1 MQGNRENHVT
11 STGDDWRKTFRPD
24 IPSPAR
30 MYSYF
35 LGGKDH
41 YPADREAAE
50 KVIAASPEVL
60 LFVRQNR
67 AFLRRA
73 VRYLVAECGI
83 RQFID
88 IGTGLPTEGNVHEVA
103 RMSDPDVRVV
113 YVDHDPVV
121 LAHGRH
127 MLHAVSGA
135 AIIGHDLREPAT
147 ILADE
152 KLRELIDF
160 GEPVAVLLI
169 AVLHFISDE
178 AGPAGLIGQ
187 LVEPLAPGSY
197 LAISHATMDSR
208 PEPAE
213 ETRRVERI
221 YERTTTTA
229 HGRSRDEVLGMLSGL
244 DLVEPGLVWGPLWR
258 PDPDTG
264 LADDPGR
271 ANMYAVVARKP

>member
-1 MQGNRENHVT
+1 MGTE
-11 STGDDWRKTFRPD
+11 GDGDWRTTFRPD

-50 KVIAASPEVL
+50 QVIAISPEVR
-60 LFVRQNR
+60 LFARQNR
-67 AFLRRA
+67 AFLRRV
-73 VRYLVAECGI
+73 VRYLMTECGI

-88 IGTGLPTEGNVHEVA
+88 IGTGLPADGSVHEVA
-103 RMSDPDVRVV
+103 GKYDPDVRVV

-121 LAHGRH
+121 LAHGRN
-127 MLHAVSGA
+127 MLQGVPGT
-135 AIIGHDLREPAT
+135 AIIEHDLRDPAG

-152 KLRELIDF
+152 ELRKLIDF
-160 GEPVAVLLI
+160 GEPVAVLLV
-169 AVLHFISDE
+169 AVLHFIGDE

-187 LVEPLAPGSY
+187 LMEPLTSGSY
-197 LAISHATMDSR
+197 LALSHVTADNR
-208 PEPAE
+208 AEPAE
-213 ETRRVERI
+213 DARKVKAI
-221 YERTTTTA
+221 YDRTTTSA
-229 HGRSRDEVLGMLSGL
+229 HLRSHREILTLLPRL

-264 LADDPGR
+264 LADDPGQS
-271 ANMYAVVARKP
+271 NMYAVLARKR